1 MVKCLRMICFVT
13 VIGLS
18 TSAWAQLRTQVVAS
32 GFNSPV
38 AVVPDPV
45 IPNVLY
51 VVEQGGLVK
60 VIQNGTVL
68 GTPFLDLRTVVRT
81 GGERGLL
88 GMAFPPNA
96 AATGRVFVN
105 FTNRSGNGNT
115 VVARFVRMAANPLV
129 AVPASRFDLQWSTG
143 HKFIEQPYTNH
154 KGGNL
159 AFGPDGYLYI
169 GLGDGGSGNDPE
181 NRAQD
186 PTTLLG
192 KFLRI
197 DVNVADSDPNGFKI
211 PLDNPFVDGTP
222 IAAPHEIWSFGW
234 RNPWRYSF
242 DDLGPG
248 ATGALIVGDVGQGTR
263 EEIDYEPFGAGG
275 RNYGWRIMEGTIH
288 TPGIDPTEE
297 PAYRPLTGPIYDYR
311 RDVGQAVTGGYVYRG
326 SQLPAP
332 YRGRYFFADSV
343 LSRVWSMGLS
353 VNPTT
358 GEAMMA
364 NVVEHT
370 DELGGAAALGSIVS
384 FGRDLQGEL
393 YLATFTGNIL
403 RIVSEQSPSA
413 PDPPLNLQA
422 VITAQNALVTWTP
435 PKSGAIPQQYFLE
448 AGSVPG
454 ANDYGGYYM
463 PGNQPGLFAPGA
475 PTGTYY
481 LRVRS
486 VTSGGISPPSNEVT
500 AVVKGN
506 CTAPPPAPT
515 DVRATVAGG
524 QVTVQWGLPS
534 TSDGPTGFSVEV
546 GSGPGLSNLLIVP
559 IDNYTQRSLTGGG
572 PSATYYIRMKSH
584 NGCGSSGASNEIVL
598 VL

>member
-1 MVKCLRMICFVT
+1 MVTCLRMICFVT

-18 TSAWAQLRTQVVAS
+18 TSAWAQLSTQVVAS
-32 GFNSPV
+32 GFSSPV
-38 AVVPDPV
+38 AVVPDPG

-51 VVEQGGLVK
+51 VVEQRGLVW
-60 VIQNGTVL
+60 VIQNGQVL
-68 GTPFLDLRTVVRT
+68 ARPFIDLRNAVVT

-88 GMAFPPNA
+88 GMAFSPNVA
-96 AATGRVFVN
+96 SGRVFFN
-105 FTNRSGNGNT
+105 FTSTTGPGHT
-115 VVARFVRMAANPLV
+115 VVARFVRTEADPLV
-129 AVPASRFDLQWSTG
+129 AVPGSRLDLRWSTG
-143 HKFIEQPYTNH
+143 EPFIRQPYSNH
-154 KGGNL
+154 NGGNL
-159 AFGPDGYLYI
+159 VFGPDGYLYI
-169 GLGDGGSGNDPE
+169 GLGDGGNGNDPQ
-181 NRAQD
+181 NHAQT
-186 PTTLLG
+186 PTSLLG

-197 DVNVADSDPNGFKI
+197 DVNVGDSNPNGFQV
-211 PLDNPFVDGTP
+211 PPDNPFLDGTP
-222 IAAPHEIWSFGW
+222 IAARHEIWSFGW

-242 DDLGPG
+242 DDFGAG
-248 ATGALIVGDVGQGTR
+248 ATGALIVGDVGQGAR

-275 RNYGWRIMEGTIH
+275 RNYGWRMKEGTID
-288 TPGIDPTEE
+288 TPDVDPTT
-297 PAYRPLTGPIYDYR
+297 PAYLPLTGPIYDYR

-326 SQLPAP
+326 SQLPAS
-332 YRGRYFFADSV
+332 YRGRYFFADSS

-353 VNPTT
+353 IGPT
-358 GEAMMA
+358 GEATRT
-364 NVVEHT
+364 NVSEHT

-413 PDPPLNLQA
+413 PGPPLNLQA
-422 VITAQNALVTWTP
+422 VTTGQNALITWTP
-435 PKSGAIPQQYFLE
+435 PNSGAIPQQYFLE

-454 ANDYGGYYM
+454 ASDFGGYYM
-463 PGNQPGLFAPGA
+463 PGNQLGFFAPGA
-475 PTGTYY
+475 PNGTYY

-486 VTSGGISPPSNEVT
+486 VTSGGVSAASNEVA

-524 QVTVQWGLPS
+524 QVTVQWGLPT
-534 TSDGPTGFSVEV
+534 TSDGPTVFSVEV
-546 GSGPGLSNLLIVP
+546 GSGPGLSNLLMVP
-559 IDNYTQRSLTGGG
+559 VNYTERSLTGTG

-584 NGCGSSGASNEIVL
+584 NGCGSSGASNEIKL

>member
-13 VIGLS
+13 VISLS
-18 TSAWAQLRTQVVAS
+18 TSNAWAQLKTQVVAS

-38 AVVPDPV
+38 AVVPDPA

-51 VVEQGGLVK
+51 VVEQEGLVK

-68 GTPFLDLRTVVRT
+68 GTPFLDLRSVVRT

-88 GMAFPPNA
+88 GMAFSPHDS
-96 AATGRVFVN
+96 GRVFFN
-105 FTNRSGNGNT
+105 FTNRDGNGNT
-115 VVARFVRMAANPLV
+115 VVARFVRTAANPLV
-129 AVPASRFDLQWSTG
+129 AVPSSRFDLQWSTG

-159 AFGPDGYLYI
+159 VFGPDKYLYI

-197 DVNVADSDPNGFKI
+197 DVSVADSNQNGFQV
-211 PLDNPFVDGTP
+211 PPNNPFLDGTP
-222 IAAPHEIWSFGW
+222 IAAPPEIWSFGW

-242 DDLGPG
+242 DDFGPG
-248 ATGALIVGDVGQGTR
+248 ATGALLVGDVGQGTR

-275 RNYGWRIMEGTIH
+275 RNYGWRMKEGTID
-288 TPGIDPTEE
+288 TPGVDPTT
-297 PAYRPLTGPIYDYR
+297 PAYLPLTGPIYDYR

-326 SQLPAP
+326 SQLPAA
-332 YRGRYFFADSV
+332 YRGRYFFADSSA
-343 LSRVWSMGLS
+343 SRVWSMELS
-353 VNPTT
+353 INPTT
-358 GEAMMA
+358 GEATMA

-370 DELGGAAALGSIVS
+370 DELGGDAALGGIVS

-393 YLATFTGNIL
+393 YLATFAGGRIL
-403 RIVSEQSPSA
+403 RIISESSPSA
-413 PDPPLNLQA
+413 PGPPLNLQA
-422 VITAQNALVTWTP
+422 VITGQNALITWTP
-435 PKSGAIPQQYFLE
+435 PNGGALPEQYLLE
-448 AGSVPG
+448 AGSAPG
-454 ANDYGGYYM
+454 ASDFGGYYA
-463 PGNQPGLFAPGA
+463 PANQPGFFAPGA
-475 PTGTYY
+475 PNGTFY

-486 VTSGGISPPSNEVT
+486 VNAGGVSTASNEVA

-506 CTAPPPAPT
+506 CTVPPPAPT

-534 TSDGPTGFSVEV
+534 TSDGPTVFSIEV
-546 GSGPGLSNLLIVP
+546 GSGPGLSDVLIVP
-559 IDNYTQRSLTGGG
+559 IFDYRQRSLTGTG

-584 NGCGSSGASNEIVL
+584 NGCGSSGASNEIML